1 MRRSGGWALVPSVPP
16 SLLPFVLTACAALVC
31 NACGAGR
38 GDGASTVER
47 AVEED
52 ASGAAEPGAGDAAA
66 GERSP
71 AGAATGEAVEVEP
84 APIPR
89 NTAVLHVGDSFVLAG
104 FSQALKPRLKELGVR
119 YEVRSEQSSYTVT
132 WASKIELLVQNTQP
146 DLVIITLGAN
156 EVSNTAPR
164 SHAPAVRR
172 IVKLVGARPCV
183 WVTPP
188 SWRKDT
194 GIIDVIR
201 QNAAPCRVFDSDQLV
216 GTPIPRQPDKI
227 HPTREGGEIW
237 ATAFWSWLQ
246 AERLPA
252 GAAKSPWALR
262 PASPEEYQPPAG
274 DRHVAQDK
282 PAD

>member
-1 MRRSGGWALVPSVPP
+1 MRRSGGWALVPSVLP
-16 SLLPFVLTACAALVC
+16 SLLVAFVCS
-31 NACGAGR
+31 ACGAGR
-38 GDGASTVER
+38 GDGASTAER
-47 AVEED
+47 ATAND
-52 ASGAAEPGAGDAAA
+52 ASRAAEPGAGDAAA

-71 AGAATGEAVEVEP
+71 AGAATVEAKVEP
-84 APIPR
+84 APIPP
-89 NTAVLHVGDSFVLAG
+89 NTAVLHIGDSFVLAG

-132 WASKIELLVQNTQP
+132 WAPKIELLVQNMQP

-156 EVSNTAPR
+156 EVSNTDPR
-164 SHAPAVRR
+164 AHAPAVRR

-201 QNAAPCRVFDSDQLV
+201 QNAAPCRLFDSDQRV
-216 GTPIPRQPDKI
+216 GTPIPRQSDKI
-227 HPTREGGEIW
+227 HPTKEGGEIW
-237 ATAFWSWLQ
+237 AAAFWSWLQ

-262 PASPEEYQPPAG
+262 PASPEEYQPAVG

-282 PAD
+282 PPD